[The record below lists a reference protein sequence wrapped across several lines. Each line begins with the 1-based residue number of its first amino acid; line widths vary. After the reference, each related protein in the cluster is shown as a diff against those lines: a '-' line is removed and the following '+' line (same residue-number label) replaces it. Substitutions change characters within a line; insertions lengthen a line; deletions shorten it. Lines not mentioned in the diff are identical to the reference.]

1 MATGGATQQA
11 LSVLLICQL
20 LARATPRQG
29 RFTAINSGRAGRV
42 GHTFSGKL
50 IFHSRASSPQAPR
63 LLPGVGVLSRAAGS
77 VFRRHEAGWPR
88 YAQANAPQRR
98 GANVGPMGITRER
111 SIERLENRAL
121 LDP

>member
-29 RFTAINSGRAGRV
+29 RFTAVNSERAGRV

-98 GANVGPMGITRER
+98 GALVGPVGTTSDAAM
-111 SIERLENRAL
+111 SSCA
-121 LDP
+121 